1 MYLHKLS
8 IHVRMYHIAS
18 IESFLHHSCIGCEL
32 KLCSIEIQNRSA
44 NKSSEGENPCPE
56 QCSKNSFSIS
66 NNSSHIPHPKHL
78 EKETFVSTEDLN
90 LVMFGHSPSVV
101 FSRGPAISTESRE
114 LFFEKHSSCLSITPV
129 LRTVIKRPE
138 ML

>member
-1 MYLHKLS
+1 MYLYKLS
-8 IHVRMYHIAS
+8 IHVRMYPIAS
-18 IESFLHHSCIGCEL
+18 IESFLHHNCIGCEL

-44 NKSSEGENPCPE
+44 NKSSGGENPCPE

-66 NNSSHIPHPKHL
+66 SNSSHIPHPKHL
-78 EKETFVSTEDLN
+78 EIETVVSTEDLN
-90 LVMFGHSPSVV
+90 LVMFRHSPYLA
-101 FSRGPAISTESRE
+101 FSRGPAISAESRQ

-129 LRTVIKRPE
+129 LLTVTERPE